1 MVLPFALWG
10 TAMAAMKPL
19 LVPLAPLELAWL
31 RLMPAGLIILGA
43 AALLKRP
50 LGVDSRDRG
59 WFFLFVLVDAAL
71 FQGFLGPWR
80 HDGPANLA
88 KADFRVQRPKLD
100 RQFRFHWGRDG
111 ELHESTS
118 PEFPLEQEKPGGHG
132 GKSILLWCVVEGKGA

>member
-71 FQGFLGPWR
+71 FQGFWQ
-80 HDGPANLA
+80 
-88 KADFRVQRPKLD
+88 RVYKKLVLVSV
-100 RQFRFHWGRDG
+100 R
-111 ELHESTS
+111 
-118 PEFPLEQEKPGGHG
+118 
-132 GKSILLWCVVEGKGA
+132 C